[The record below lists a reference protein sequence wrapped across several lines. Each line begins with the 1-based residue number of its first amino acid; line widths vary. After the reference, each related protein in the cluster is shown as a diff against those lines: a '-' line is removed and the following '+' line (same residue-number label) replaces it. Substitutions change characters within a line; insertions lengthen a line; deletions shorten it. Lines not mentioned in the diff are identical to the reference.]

1 MRSDLLLPRSTRVE
15 SSKEFPSGL
24 VQRVKREE
32 SACKQPSFSRR
43 REVKTPAITKTSP
56 LDENSVI
63 RARGMLLTRSDCT
76 PTLLCLQG
84 GVGEFSLSKGRI
96 FERMCQVAS
105 TEVKTL
111 SPSKLHPRKLRL
123 EARLNWIGTCHAI
136 FSAEVNSRTRY
147 KITFSATL
155 WSGS

>member
-1 MRSDLLLPRSTRVE
+1 MMSCWRRRAFSAIRSDLLLPRSTRVE
-15 SSKEFPSGL
+15 SSKGFPSGL

-32 SACKQPSFSRR
+32 SACKQPSYSRR

-56 LDENSVI
+56 LHENSVI
-63 RARGMLLTRSDCT
+63 RARGMLLTRPDCT

-105 TEVKTL
+105 TVLFAGLTQPCCL
-111 SPSKLHPRKLRL
+111 
-123 EARLNWIGTCHAI
+123 
-136 FSAEVNSRTRY
+136 
-147 KITFSATL
+147 
-155 WSGS
+155 